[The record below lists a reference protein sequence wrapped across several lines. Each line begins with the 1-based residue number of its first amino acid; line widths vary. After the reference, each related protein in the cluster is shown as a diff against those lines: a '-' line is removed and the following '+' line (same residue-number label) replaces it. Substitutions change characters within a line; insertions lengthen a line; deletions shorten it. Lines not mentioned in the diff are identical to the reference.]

1 MSGSEKMVTSEQ
13 RERLLERHRYINVDH
28 DQWYDSVYSDFT
40 EDMREVGIWVDRM
53 YFRGFWSQGDGA
65 CFEGGFCSSG
75 VYLDHHH
82 KDQYP
87 MIRKLMEVGGYIG
100 TNCKHTGWY
109 YHENSTSFSTD
120 HDTFY
125 RLVECPTE
133 FQEKIVDAWDGQLED
148 EVDAFEQ
155 DVTEQW
161 RTYMQD
167 LYSKLEAEHDYLTSD
182 EAVWEAIVANELD
195 EDDEELEDAA

>member
-1 MSGSEKMVTSEQ
+1 MSGLKMVKSEH
-13 RERLLERHRYINVDH
+13 RSALLEKYRYINVEH
-28 DQWYDSVYSDFT
+28 HQWWDCVYADFKA
-40 EDMREVGIWVDRM
+40 DMREVGIYVSHIH
-53 YFRGFWSQGDGA
+53 FSGFWSQGDGA

-87 MIRKLMEVGGYIG
+87 MIRKLIDVGGYIG
-100 TNCKHTGWY
+100 TDCKHSGRY
-109 YHENSTSFSTD
+109 CHSNSTSFSTD

-133 FQEKIVDAWDGQLED
+133 FHEQIVDTWDRQLED
-148 EVDAFEQ
+148 EVDAFEK

-161 RTYMQD
+161 RSYMDD
-167 LYSKLEAEHDYLTSD
+167 LYRKLEEEYDYLVSD
-182 EAVWEAIVANELD
+182 EAVWEAIESNELD
-195 EDDEELEDAA
+195 IDEEDLDEAA